1 MAELKDTNI
10 NGTLSISAT
19 SSGDDVADVY
29 AELKAIKQAHQDLLD
44 SLEDSGWQEAEILSP
59 FKMYGETGGIWY
71 RKIGKWV
78 EISGIVSTQSSFQ
91 SSITEQNMCILPEG
105 YRPNTAFYTLC
116 QGSGRNIWLLTV
128 RINGAVQFSRYHVLD
143 TYPTVAKNVWLPVHT
158 TFSVL

>member
-19 SSGDDVADVY
+19 SSGEDVADVY

-44 SLEDSGWQEAEILSP
+44 SLEDSGWLEAEILSP
-59 FKMYGETGGIWY
+59 FTIYGSTGGIWY

-78 EISGIVSTQSSFQ
+78 ELLGTASTQSSVNN
-91 SSITEQNMCILPEG
+91 STTEMDMCILPEG
-105 YRPNTAFYTLC
+105 FRPNIAFYTLC
-116 QGSGRNIWLLTV
+116 QGSVRNIWQLTV
-128 RINGAVQFSRYHVLD
+128 RTDGRVQFSRYRTVD
-143 TYPTVAKNVWLPVHT
+143 SYPTVPADVWLPFHT